1 MNAGLT
7 ELQRWQVRRARY
19 IHRSW
24 EQEFGAQ
31 RALGR
36 SEREALAWVFGATR
50 ERLGDM
56 LGLVDDLTGGE
67 R

>member
-1 MNAGLT
+1 VNAGLT
-7 ELQRWQVRRARY
+7 ELQRWKVRRARY
-19 IHRSW
+19 IHGSW

-31 RALGR
+31 IALGR

-56 LGLVDDLTGGE
+56 LGLVDELNGE
-67 R
+67 QR